1 MSMCRSDWVK
11 EICGLCVVACQFRL
25 EKNRRKRC
33 ILYTVKITL
42 GEVLR

>member
-25 EKNRRKRC
+25 EKREGKDAFC
-33 ILYTVKITL
+33 TL
-42 GEVLR
+42 